1 MGFKRHLKRAI
12 LPIALLFG
20 GTGATAATSA
30 QSGWT
35 PLPDANAGFVPAG
48 QQASSDRRTLDQ
60 FIANFSAEIAR
71 AIAVKQQENDA
82 ACKAS
87 AAVQHSAVL
96 SADWQASCRYR
107 RY

>member
-1 MGFKRHLKRAI
+1 MDFNRNFTRAI
-12 LPIALLFG
+12 LSLVLLLG
-20 GTGATAATSA
+20 GTGAIAAGSA

-48 QQASSDRRTLDQ
+48 QQGSSDKRTLDQ

-71 AIAVKQQENDA
+71 AIAVQQKGNDA

-87 AAVQHSAVL
+87 AAVHVGAVRG
-96 SADWQASCRYR
+96 ADWQASCRYR